1 MAPPPQRSY
10 DHSHYDQPQQIPLF
24 APYTAV
30 PMQAAHAAGL
40 PPSFPVQQPGQW
52 ASRMPPN
59 SFSPPQAAPY
69 ATPSFMPPAH
79 SQATAQIPSVATYSH
94 TVSAP
99 PNIVRQPAVLQPAPG
114 LPARPSFDPPSFNRE
129 DMQRMHTGQ
138 APPPANTAVHS
149 RPAIKPRKLSAQE
162 QFDEDCENMLR
173 SNKIEFEEKQ
183 AKLAASNAAQE
194 AANEATNSA
203 THAHKLSYQEQMDEY
218 VNAKLK
224 ELKDEMKAKQVFA
237 NVETMRKELEAEY
250 KAKQAAANAAQ
261 ETANEAANP
270 APNAQNGS
278 ANTTQEAA
286 NQATNPAANA
296 QAGPANAP
304 APPVAPRNGPRQKR
318 PSSLV
323 YDHHDES
330 PEQKMA
336 RRSKFSFER
345 NDA

>member
-52 ASRMPPN
+52 ASRMPPT
-59 SFSPPQAAPY
+59 SLSPPQAAPY
-69 ATPSFMPPAH
+69 AMPSFMPPAH

-94 TVSAP
+94 TISAP
-99 PNIVRQPAVLQPAPG
+99 PHIVRQPAVLQPAPG

-149 RPAIKPRKLSAQE
+149 RPATKPRKLSAQE
-162 QFDEDCENMLR
+162 QFDEDCENMLK
-173 SNKIEFEEKQ
+173 SNKIEFH
-183 AKLAASNAAQE
+183 AKLAASKAAQE

-203 THAHKLSYQEQMDEY
+203 AHAHKLSYQEQTDEY
-218 VNAKLK
+218 VDAKLK
-224 ELKDEMKAKQVFA
+224 DELKAKQVVA
-237 NVETMRKELEAEY
+237 NAELRRKELEAEFT
-250 KAKQAAANAAQ
+250 AKQAATNAAQ

-270 APNAQNGS
+270 ASDAQSGS
-278 ANTTQEAA
+278 ASTTQEAA
-286 NQATNPAANA
+286 NQATNPASNA

-336 RRSKFSFER
+336 RRSKYR
-345 NDA
+345 IDA

>member
-1 MAPPPQRSY
+1 MAPPAQRSY

-40 PPSFPVQQPGQW
+40 PPSLPVQQPGQW
-52 ASRMPPN
+52 ASRMLPT

-69 ATPSFMPPAH
+69 AMPSFMPPAH

-94 TVSAP
+94 TISAP

-149 RPAIKPRKLSAQE
+149 RPATKPRKLSAHE
-162 QFDEDCENMLR
+162 QALEDCEIMLK
-173 SNKIEFEEKQ
+173 SNKIIFQ
-183 AKLAASNAAQE
+183 AKLAASNVAQE
-194 AANEATNSA
+194 AANEATDSA
-203 THAHKLSYQEQMDEY
+203 AHAHKLSYLEQID
-218 VNAKLK
+218 VFIDAKLK
-224 ELKDEMKAKQVFA
+224 ELGDHPSAKQIVA
-237 NVETMRKELEAEY
+237 EVETMRKELETEY

-270 APNAQNGS
+270 ASDAQNGS
-278 ANTTQEAA
+278 ASTTQEAA

-336 RRSKFSFER
+336 RRSKYR